1 MNRISIRGGVF
12 NGIPTDTDTQIKVVI
27 LNAAN
32 VARSY
37 YADEFSVDS
46 FQHPT
51 CWSVDTQRP
60 AIEVLESRIQSA
72 RCIDCTQNIRGSAKG
87 GIGRACR
94 YFQLLAVAEEH
105 DLRTVYRLQV
115 PSASVFGKGNR
126 DNKMSLEGYARFLQ
140 KHGTP
145 PAAVVTRIF
154 FDDISTMPKIC
165 FDADR
170 ALAEEELDEVRGM
183 INHPDALEAIT
194 FSVTSHNLSPFS
206 IVDGGFVFNDGDH
219 NG

>member
-1 MNRISIRGGVF
+1 MNRVSIRGGVF
-12 NGIPTDTDTQIKVVI
+12 SGIPTDTNTQIKVVI

-46 FQHPT
+46 LQLPT

-60 AIEVLESRIQSA
+60 ATEVLESRKQSA

-87 GIGRACR
+87 AIGRACR

-115 PSASVFGKGNR
+115 PSASIFGKGSS
-126 DNKMSLEGYARFLQ
+126 DNKMSLEGYAKFLT

-145 PAAVVTRIF
+145 SQAVVTRIS
-154 FDDISTMPKIC
+154 FDDMSTMPKIC

-170 ALAEEELDEVRGM
+170 ALGEEELIEVREM
-183 INHPDALEAIT
+183 VDHPDTLEAIT
-194 FSVTSHNLSPFS
+194 FNVDPRNLSPFS
-206 IVDGGFVFNDGDH
+206 VVENGFVFNGDQ